1 MARSILSL
9 SLLSLFLVLAVET
22 ARATTIPGGDLEP
35 RSPCTLSVVQDGS
48 VRKMSWGAVSG
59 ASSYK
64 VGYRRCDGTIVG
76 LAEVTGLS
84 YEHLGWNSNECLEY
98 VMVAYDSSGNDV
110 CAAHVTGI
118 GNCPCP

>member
-1 MARSILSL
+1 VQEGSL
-9 SLLSLFLVLAVET
+9 
-22 ARATTIPGGDLEP
+22 
-35 RSPCTLSVVQDGS
+35 
-48 VRKMSWGAVSG
+48 RKMGWGAVSG

-64 VGYRRCDGTIVG
+64 VGYRRCNGTIVG

-84 YEHLGWNSNECLEY
+84 YDHVGWNSNECLEY

-110 CAAHVTGI
+110 CAASAANV